1 MTMATTMT
9 QADVVAHVIAILND
23 IGLEYMVAGSF
34 ASNYHGVPRMTQDA
48 DIVVDARG
56 PAILALVER
65 LAPDFYVS
73 EDAAR
78 QAVQNRGM
86 FNAIHLDTGF
96 KVDVIVKKRR
106 PFSDAELAR
115 RQPGSL
121 AGKPAVFATAEDTI
135 LTKLEWAKQGQSERQ
150 YQDAL
155 QLAQLQATR
164 LDWVYIERWA
174 EPLRI
179 GELVARLRRGAP
191 FAGP

>member
-1 MTMATTMT
+1 MTMT
-9 QADVVAHVIAILND
+9 QADVVVHVIAILDD
-23 IGLEYMVAGSF
+23 IGLEYMIAGSF

-56 PAILALVER
+56 PTILALVER

-78 QAVQNRGM
+78 QAVRTRGM

-96 KVDVIVKKRR
+96 KVDVILKKSR

-155 QLAQLQATR
+155 QLAQLQVTR
-164 LDWVYIERWA
+164 LDWAYIEHWA
-174 EPLRI
+174 QALGI
-179 GELVARLRRGAP
+179 DDLVARLRRGAP